1 MKLNSKKIGR
11 LLIFKYLGITVLILI
26 LLLALFNSLSTE
38 MNESI
43 NRNLIHPFSSEPKYF
58 TVQIVLNLIIIF
70 FISGNIGKSII
81 EKNKDPFW
89 TTFFGYLK
97 MSIGIFFIA
106 MLSEMTLRAFEFG
119 IDFKLF
125 GLGFLIWVFTGAPI
139 FLIIGGVYGGITSWF
154 IGKEILNKKT
164 HYNNVYN

>member
-11 LLIFKYLGITVLILI
+11 LLIFKYLGITTLILI
-26 LLLALFNSLSTE
+26 ILLALFNSLSTE
-38 MNESI
+38 MNEFI
-43 NRNLIHPFSSEPKYF
+43 NRNLIHPFSSELKYF
-58 TVQIVLNLIIIF
+58 TLQIILNLIIIF

-97 MSIGIFFIA
+97 MSIGIFLVA
-106 MLSEMTLRAFEFG
+106 MLSEITIKAFEFG
-119 IDFKLF
+119 IDFKLL
-125 GLGFLIWVFTGAPI
+125 GLGLLIWFFTSGPI
-139 FLIIGGVYGGITSWF
+139 FLIIGGVYGGMTSWF

-164 HYNNVYN
+164 HYNTV